1 MIENSP
7 IAMILEAT
15 KKISEA
21 LQLLQA
27 ALQATEAR
35 KIDGKP
41 FEIDFAFLDAPLE
54 DVEWGYDHKR
64 RLLNMFEDWNKF
76 ETRSDNPDVPRLL
89 VTVRDLLTIS
99 EDELLATPRVG
110 EQAIGRIRAVLAK
123 HGLVLKV

>member
-15 KKISEA
+15 RKISEA
-21 LQLLQA
+21 LELLQA
-27 ALQATEAR
+27 ALHAQQASQ
-35 KIDGKP
+35 IDGKP
-41 FEIDFAFLDAPLE
+41 AEIDFAFLDAPLE

-76 ETRSDNPDVPRLL
+76 EARSDNPDVPRLL

-99 EDELLATPRVG
+99 ESELLAAPRVG
-110 EQAIGRIRAVLAK
+110 EGAVTRIRSVLAER
-123 HGLVLKV
+123 GLVLKG